1 MNKKV
6 LKSTG
11 AIVVGFI
18 LVAVLSVGT
27 DTILE
32 ATGVFPP
39 ITQPQLYTS
48 GHLLFALI
56 FRTVYA
62 GIGGYITALL
72 SPGKSMRDA
81 KILASIGFFVAVIGA
96 LSHLNL
102 GNVWYPILLAI
113 LSPMFVILGAKMQ
126 KRTSGVW

>member
-1 MNKKV
+1 MNKKL
-6 LKSTG
+6 LKSIL

-18 LVAVLSVGT
+18 LVGVLSVGT
-27 DTILE
+27 DLILE
-32 ATGVFPP
+32 ATHMFPP
-39 ITQPQLYTS
+39 ISQPQAYTWQ
-48 GHLLFALI
+48 LLFLALI

-72 SPGKSMRDA
+72 SPGKAMRDA
-81 KILASIGFFVAVIGA
+81 KILAGIGFVVAVIGA

-113 LSPMFVILGAKMQ
+113 LSPIAVVIGARLRVRK
-126 KRTSGVW
+126 

>member
-1 MNKKV
+1 MNKKL
-6 LKSTG
+6 LKSIL

-39 ITQPQLYTS
+39 ITHPELYTS

-56 FRTVYA
+56 FRIVYA
-62 GIGGYITALL
+62 GVGGYVTALL
-72 SPGKSMRDA
+72 SPGKGMRDA
-81 KILASIGFFVAVIGA
+81 MILAGIGFVVAVIGA
-96 LSHLNL
+96 LSHVDL
-102 GNVWYPILLAI
+102 GNIWYPILLAI
-113 LSPMFVILGAKMQ
+113 LSPFAVIVGARLKT
-126 KRTSGVW
+126 K